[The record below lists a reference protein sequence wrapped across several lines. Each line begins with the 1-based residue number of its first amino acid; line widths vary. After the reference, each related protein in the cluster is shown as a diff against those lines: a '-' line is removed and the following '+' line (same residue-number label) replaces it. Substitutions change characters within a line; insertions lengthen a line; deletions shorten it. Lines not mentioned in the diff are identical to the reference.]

1 MTNYEL
7 VYGKQKT
14 NSSSQNT
21 PSPAEYKTVSSS
33 TAEIDSPIPEQ
44 QHNAM
49 QDAVGFIKSDNTK
62 QKLGALSSKLKNVAE
77 AAASTASGLAK
88 SAVGT
93 AKSEETSSKIVSF
106 KEKAQSAVGGIGSS
120 VSGVGNKASELLTS
134 HKNNGVTESDALV
147 SDNYNEDTI
156 NKVSNIPIFQEE
168 PYHSQTKQTYN
179 YSPTNENSSKKPI
192 IIGIIAG
199 LSVCAV
205 FTAGLLGGQHLMK
218 NNKNNN
224 TPPDNNDI
232 PVQVTDSQQT
242 EKPDTTTVVQ
252 TTTVPVTE
260 KISEEANNKITTEE
274 KTQAPTVQTVIDKNA
289 IKTAYID
296 KLTEFTKTEDYD
308 PYNHISKYALYDI
321 NNDGIEELIIQYATM
336 VGNAEKLYQYQN
348 EEYVEIARCS
358 ESSFEICPEEH
369 CVQWYGYG
377 GYISRSVL
385 SFGNQGNTID
395 EMHAEISP
403 YELYILNDIGISKTE
418 YEKINSKYDA
428 MNWVT
433 PAFYKFDNILP
444 NDVANYS
451 PKKYTIYDTSA
462 AGSNFSFFN
471 EPYSR
476 KIITKKDPLNL
487 RSAPSTSA
495 EIILTIPKDSFVLLY
510 GSNNG
515 LTNDIEWSYISYT
528 KNGTTYYGYAASE
541 YIGIP

>member
-1 MTNYEL
+1 MFMTNYEL

-62 QKLGALSSKLKNVAE
+62 QKLGALSSKLKNVAG
-77 AAASTASGLAK
+77 AAASTASGFAK
-88 SAVGT
+88 NAVET
-93 AKSEETSSKIVSF
+93 AKLEETSSKIASF
-106 KEKAQSAVGGIGSS
+106 KEKAQSAIGGISSS
-120 VSGVGNKASELLTS
+120 VSGVGNKDSELLTS

-205 FTAGLLGGQHLMK
+205 FTAGLLCGQHLMK

-224 TPPDNNDI
+224 TPDNND
-232 PVQVTDSQQT
+232 
-242 EKPDTTTVVQ
+242 
-252 TTTVPVTE
+252 
-260 KISEEANNKITTEE
+260 
-274 KTQAPTVQTVIDKNA
+274 
-289 IKTAYID
+289 
-296 KLTEFTKTEDYD
+296 
-308 PYNHISKYALYDI
+308 
-321 NNDGIEELIIQYATM
+321 
-336 VGNAEKLYQYQN
+336 
-348 EEYVEIARCS
+348 
-358 ESSFEICPEEH
+358 
-369 CVQWYGYG
+369 
-377 GYISRSVL
+377 
-385 SFGNQGNTID
+385 
-395 EMHAEISP
+395 
-403 YELYILNDIGISKTE
+403 
-418 YEKINSKYDA
+418 
-428 MNWVT
+428 
-433 PAFYKFDNILP
+433 LP

-471 EPYSR
+471 EPYL
-476 KIITKKDPLNL
+476 KIIKKNDPLNL

-495 EIILTIPKDSFVLLY
+495 EIILTMPKDSFVLLY
-510 GSNNG
+510 GCSNNG

-541 YIGIP
+541 YIG